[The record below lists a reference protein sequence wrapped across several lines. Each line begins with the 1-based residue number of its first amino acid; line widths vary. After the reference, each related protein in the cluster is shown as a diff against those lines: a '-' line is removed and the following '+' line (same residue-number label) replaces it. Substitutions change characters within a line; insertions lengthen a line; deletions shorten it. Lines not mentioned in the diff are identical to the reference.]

1 MKKTIYKKAV
11 ALLAK
16 EEIDNHES
24 DLYLKKTEISFK
36 LIKEYKFKSSV
47 REFYSN
53 IDHQLWYDI
62 PFAYDPFWEKIERH
76 L

>member
-16 EEIDNHES
+16 EEISNHES
-24 DLYLKKTEISFK
+24 DLYLKKTEISSK
-36 LIKEYKFKSSV
+36 LIEEYEFKASV